1 MFGPGLAFAL
11 TAILTV
17 CSLGAVV
24 GFFVSTGRAV
34 KKFDRLDPKAQDK
47 LLLLEYYM
55 AAVRNL
61 SEDDLIRLSRLPD
74 EAIRY
79 FNAISDYDK
88 RLGEIRKQI
97 AGKAQR
103 EEGGPSGVLG
113 QGGPRAVSDKIMKY
127 R

>member
-1 MFGPGLAFAL
+1 MFGPGMGFAL
-11 TAILTV
+11 TAVLTA

-34 KKFDRLDPKAQDK
+34 KKFDRLDLQTQNK

-79 FNAISDYDK
+79 FNAIGDYDK

-97 AGKAQR
+97 AGSR
-103 EEGGPSGVLG
+103 
-113 QGGPRAVSDKIMKY
+113 
-127 R
+127 